1 MNISLAREEY
11 RALLEILQIAD
22 WVLHANR
29 TEEDPDTKR
38 YRMLEQKIF
47 SLAEEA
53 GFGELI
59 EYAPGPEQFFPTRK
73 FDEESPAM
81 EFIQDYNDDMFWEE
95 LAERLAYR
103 DILETASEEE
113 LEKMPREE
121 RFIRIDNLCEAYL
134 DEFCERGVDRLR
146 LEER

>member
-1 MNISLAREEY
+1 MNISFSREEY
-11 RALLEILQIAD
+11 RTLLEVFQIAA
-22 WVLHANR
+22 WVLQAHR
-29 TEEDPDTKR
+29 TEEAPDTKR

-53 GFGELI
+53 GFGDLI

-73 FDEESPAM
+73 FDEESPVM
-81 EFIQDYNDDMFWEE
+81 EFIEDYNDDMFWDE

-103 DILETASEEE
+103 DILETTSEEE

-134 DEFCERGVDRLR
+134 DEFCSRGVDKLR
-146 LEER
+146 LEE